1 MKITEATEE
10 RIGTYKWIKIGQ
22 SAILIILGIL
32 FVITAVINYKNN
44 ESVSAMLSISVG
56 VIAAVYGAL
65 DILSGYL
72 LNRNPYN
79 QECLIGEMVLSLA
92 TVLFIKRDIINEVLS
107 YFVSIFAILFALMLI
122 LHGVDL
128 IIGKGIKKS
137 LPKAITA
144 FILAGLLVGAGV
156 TYLIFYINKRE
167 TVEVF
172 MLLVLGIVLIILG
185 IASLA
190 VILIKIRNTNKMIK
204 EHQIEEELQ
213 SQHQVNSED
222 HPTNTDVKIIDIS
235 DLRKKSKG
243 SSKSEEQNLIVVE
256 EDKESPFPAPTDKK

>member
-1 MKITEATEE
+1 M
-10 RIGTYKWIKIGQ
+10 
-22 SAILIILGIL
+22 L
-32 FVITAVINYKNN
+32 
-44 ESVSAMLSISVG
+44 SAMLSISVG

-92 TVLFIKRDIINEVLS
+92 TVLFIKRDIINEILS
-107 YFVSIFAILFALMLI
+107 YFVSIFAILFALMLV

-128 IIGKGIKKS
+128 LIGKGIKKS
-137 LPKAITA
+137 LSKGVTS
-144 FILAGLLVGAGV
+144 FVLAGLLVGAGV

-172 MLLVLGIVLIILG
+172 MLLVLGIVLVILG

-243 SSKSEEQNLIVVE
+243 SSNKEEQNLIVVE
-256 EDKESPFPAPTDKK
+256 EDKDSPFPGPSDKK

>member
-22 SAILIILGIL
+22 AAILIILGIL

-137 LPKAITA
+137 LPKAITS
-144 FILAGLLVGAGV
+144 FVLAGLLVGAGV

-185 IASLA
+185 IASLT